1 MTMLKIKSHF
11 RYRPELL
18 RILRALGPAHT
29 ERRIHSSD
37 AAVLSMAAQRLDYL
51 MSRRRNALTMP
62 AAAAT
67 DDTRS

>member
-11 RYRPELL
+11 RYCPELL
-18 RILRALGPAHT
+18 RILRALRPTHSK
-29 ERRIHSSD
+29 RRVHSTD
-37 AAVLSMAAQRLDYL
+37 AVVLSVAAQRLDQL